1 MDFLI
6 DNGISKDVIVQIE
19 DYNDDSIIY
28 NFICNEANAVKVLEY
43 FKSIGIEAI
52 NRLLIYKLEVFLI
65 DYKSIVKAF
74 NNYDVSVLVQLIND
88 DINAINFL

>member
-6 DNGISKDVIVQIE
+6 DNGISKDVIVEIE
-19 DYNDDSIIY
+19 DYNDDSLVY

-88 DINAINFL
+88 DINTINFL

>member
-6 DNGISKDVIVQIE
+6 DNGISRNIIVEIE
-19 DYNDDSIIY
+19 NYNDDSLVY
-28 NFICNEANAVKVLEY
+28 NFICNEDNVIKVLEY
-43 FKSIGIEAI
+43 FKSIGIVAI

-65 DYKSIVKAF
+65 DYKKIIKAF

>member
-6 DNGISKDVIVQIE
+6 DNGISKDVIVEIE
-19 DYNDDSIIY
+19 DYNDDSLIY

>member
-6 DNGISKDVIVQIE
+6 DNGISKDVIVEIE
-19 DYNDDSIIY
+19 DYNDDSLVY

-43 FKSIGIEAI
+43 FKSIGIEVI

>member
-6 DNGISKDVIVQIE
+6 DNGISKDVIIEIE
-19 DYNDDSIIY
+19 DYNDDSLVY

-74 NNYDVSVLVQLIND
+74 NNYDVSVLVQFIND

>member
-6 DNGISKDVIVQIE
+6 DNGISKDVIVEIE
-19 DYNDDSIIY
+19 DYNDDSLVY

-52 NRLLIYKLEVFLI
+52 NRFLIYKLEVFLI

>member
-6 DNGISKDVIVQIE
+6 DNGISKDVIVEIE
-19 DYNDDSIIY
+19 DYNDDSLVY

-52 NRLLIYKLEVFLI
+52 NRLLNYKLEVFLI

>member
-6 DNGISKDVIVQIE
+6 DNGISRDVIVEIE
-19 DYNDDSIIY
+19 DYNDDSLVY
-28 NFICNEANAVKVLEY
+28 NFICNETNVVKVLEY

-65 DYKSIVKAF
+65 DYKRIIKSF
-74 NNYDVSVLVQLIND
+74 NDYDVSVLVQLIND

>member
-6 DNGISKDVIVQIE
+6 DNGISKDVIIEIE
-19 DYNDDSIIY
+19 DYNDDSLVY

>member
-6 DNGISKDVIVQIE
+6 DNGISKDVIVEIE
-19 DYNDDSIIY
+19 DYNDDSLVY

-43 FKSIGIEAI
+43 FKSIEIEAI

>member
-6 DNGISKDVIVQIE
+6 DNGISRNIIVEIE
-19 DYNDDSIIY
+19 NYNDDSLVY
-28 NFICNEANAVKVLEY
+28 NFICNEANVIKVLEY
-43 FKSIGIEAI
+43 FKSIGIVAI

-65 DYKSIVKAF
+65 DYKKIIKAF

>member
-6 DNGISKDVIVQIE
+6 DNGISKDVIVKIE
-19 DYNDDSIIY
+19 DYNDDSLVY

>member
-6 DNGISKDVIVQIE
+6 DNGISKDVIVEIE
-19 DYNDDSIIY
+19 DYNDDSLVY

-88 DINAINFL
+88 DINSKNFL

>member
-6 DNGISKDVIVQIE
+6 DNGISKDVIVEIE
-19 DYNDDSIIY
+19 DYNDDSLVY

-52 NRLLIYKLEVFLI
+52 NILLIYKLEVFLI

>member
-6 DNGISKDVIVQIE
+6 DNGISNDV
-19 DYNDDSIIY
+19 
-28 NFICNEANAVKVLEY
+28 NAVKVLEY

>member
-6 DNGISKDVIVQIE
+6 DNGISRDVVVEIE
-19 DYNDDSIIY
+19 DYNDDSLVY
-28 NFICNEANAVKVLEY
+28 NFICNETNALKVLEY

-65 DYKSIVKAF
+65 DYKRIIKSF
-74 NNYDVSVLVQLIND
+74 NDYDVSVLVQLIND

>member
-6 DNGISKDVIVQIE
+6 DNGISKDVIVEIE
-19 DYNDDSIIY
+19 DYNDDSLVY

-74 NNYDVSVLVQLIND
+74 NNYNVSVLVQLIND

>member
-6 DNGISKDVIVQIE
+6 DNGISKDVIVEIV
-19 DYNDDSIIY
+19 DYNDDSLVY

>member
-6 DNGISKDVIVQIE
+6 DNGISKDVIVEIE
-19 DYNDDSIIY
+19 DYNDDSLVY

-52 NRLLIYKLEVFLI
+52 NRLLVYKLEVFLI